1 MNASNAS
8 NTDVK
13 DEEQQEQTF
22 AALKYNDFRVIIA
35 DDQHTFASLMR
46 TILQSLGFSS
56 ITVALNGDDDLKICS
71 HSKFDIYLF
80 DYSFNSGISGLELV
94 KKLRTE
100 HLAPCMSL
108 MFIITG
114 DPSRSKVLC
123 AVEHEPDD
131 YIIKPFSQQ
140 QFAERIKKAITKKI
154 ALQDVYKCMHNDDIC
169 GAVKALE
176 KAISDGTPYD
186 VYCRCLLADF
196 YVKTDQMNLAQAVI
210 QEGMIASNSDYLKF
224 AMGKIL
230 YKMKR
235 HEESVE
241 IIKDVLTRR
250 PLMTDAIEYVTKN
263 YVSMGMHSEAIQNI
277 RHAVELSPLS
287 EKLLSVQVTT
297 ALSAGDYM
305 TARDGVT
312 SLLNIKKNSPDD
324 VDNLLESFVEC
335 EFMFVEKSRDPFHI
349 STMEKVMGNII
360 SRYLDRTNKQM
371 FSPEAFKTVCDA
383 RVALIRGEINKGKKK
398 LYQVL
403 TQINDDTK
411 EISGSIKM
419 GVYSGLISLG
429 EYEVADQVA
438 KTMNR
443 PEANDISGLIL
454 GSCIAQNNTEETERR
469 TKYQELNSQ
478 GISKYTEGNLE
489 EALSLFKEAIRKV
502 PGNSNA
508 LLNKIQV
515 LIDMTEFQLKKGIP
529 DAKKKA
535 RSLVMECSSDLDLLD
550 GIRLSDVQAERAQ
563 QLRKDF
569 FTLQKKATGK

>member
-1 MNASNAS
+1 M
-8 NTDVK
+8 
-13 DEEQQEQTF
+13 
-22 AALKYNDFRVIIA
+22 
-35 DDQHTFASLMR
+35 
-46 TILQSLGFSS
+46 
-56 ITVALNGDDDLKICS
+56 ALNGEDALKICT

-80 DYSFNSGISGLELV
+80 DYSFTSGISGLDLV

-140 QFAERIKKAITKKI
+140 QFSERIKKAITKKI
-154 ALQDVYKCMHNDDIC
+154 ALQEVYKCMHRDDTD
-169 GAVKALE
+169 GAIKALE
-176 KAISDGTPYD
+176 KVISEGTAYD
-186 VYCRCLLADF
+186 VYCRCLLADL
-196 YVKTDQMNLAQAVI
+196 YVKTNQLNLAQAII
-210 QEGMIASNSDYLKF
+210 QEGMISSNSDYLKF

-230 YKMKR
+230 YRLNR

-263 YVSMGMHSEAIQNI
+263 YVSMGMHNEAIQNI

-297 ALSAGDYM
+297 ALNAGDYM

-349 STMEKVMGNII
+349 SSMEKVMGNII
-360 SRYLDRTNKQM
+360 GRYQDRTNKQK
-371 FSPEAFKTVCDA
+371 FSPDAFKAVCDA
-383 RVALIRGEINKGKKK
+383 RVALIRGEIHKGKKK

-403 TQINDDTK
+403 AQISDDSK
-411 EISGSIKM
+411 EFSESIRM
-419 GVYSGLISLG
+419 GLYSGLISLG
-429 EYEVADQVA
+429 EYEVAEEIA
-438 KTMNR
+438 KTLER
-443 PEANDISGLIL
+443 TGGNDISKSIL
-454 GSCIAQNNTEETERR
+454 SSCIARNNTDQSKRR
-469 TKYQELNSQ
+469 SKYQELNSQ
-478 GISKYTEGNLE
+478 GIGKYTEGNLE
-489 EALSLFKEAIRKV
+489 EALDLFKEAIRKV

-508 LLNKIQV
+508 ILNKIQV
-515 LIDMTEFQLKKGIP
+515 LIDMTEIQLKKGFQ

-535 RSLVMECSSDLDLLD
+535 RSLIMECSSDLDLLD
-550 GIRLSDVQAERAQ
+550 GIRLSEIQAERAS

-569 FTLQKKATGK
+569 FMLQKQATAK